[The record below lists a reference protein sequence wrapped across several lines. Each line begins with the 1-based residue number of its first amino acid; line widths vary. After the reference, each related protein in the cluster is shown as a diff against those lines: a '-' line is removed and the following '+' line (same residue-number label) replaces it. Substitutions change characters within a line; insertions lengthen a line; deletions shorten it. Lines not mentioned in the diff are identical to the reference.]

1 MCIGILIEAFTTR
14 GSCYKGKAADLRSEE
29 IGNTEKQK
37 RKYSLGGKEAQ
48 LPFIKVKE
56 IQKYKYCEGGRE
68 AQLT

>member
-1 MCIGILIEAFTTR
+1 MSIGILIEAFTTR

-37 RKYSLGGKEAQ
+37 RKCSLGGKEAQ

-56 IQKYKYCEGGRE
+56 IQKYKYCEGGRK

>member
-48 LPFIKVKE
+48 LIKVKE

>member
-1 MCIGILIEAFTTR
+1 M
-14 GSCYKGKAADLRSEE
+14 GSTGKKNEVQKK
-29 IGNTEKQK
+29 KQK

-56 IQKYKYCEGGRE
+56 IQKYKYCEGGRA